1 LATII
6 VEVGWEVKMCVRRKY
21 AQSVSECM
29 RLWMGMVT
37 GLGRG
42 RVVDGLA
49 KGVRVSMEEADNG
62 RSVVPLVIGKS
73 TSERVAMIVR

>member
-1 LATII
+1 
-6 VEVGWEVKMCVRRKY
+6 VREEEVC
-21 AQSVSECM
+21 A
-29 RLWMGMVT
+29 VT